1 MNFAETK
8 PPKGTMDLYSTE
20 YEKISYYKSQ
30 LEKIFIQTGGIGLET
45 PVFDHQANLLGK
57 YGEDAE
63 TKLVFNLEQTGTDDA
78 EKYTLKYDLTVPKM
92 RFVKSKSIDKAR
104 IYSIS
109 KVYRRD
115 QPSAGRFREFY
126 QADFDIIGEDSKSL
140 INEFVLLKMAHQF
153 IQTNNF
159 GQYKILIN
167 DTANL
172 FHMLV
177 DLVGI
182 ETSKFKSICSTIDK
196 LDKYSFEKL
205 ESEFKTKG
213 LVDNQIQTLKT
224 ILTNPTLNPTNPET
238 MEKISKI
245 KSMALHFGFDANI
258 VFTPYM
264 ARGLDYYNGIIFEI
278 VLDNHSSTII
288 SGGRYDGLIENTSL
302 IGISFGLSRIVGLV
316 ENLNPNQNQN
326 QNKWKQIYM
335 LCSISNSINL
345 DTKLS
350 ICSKLE
356 KKINQPI
363 QINSEIKEK
372 KLIKTITWCV
382 QNYIK
387 WLFVIAPDELAQN
400 KIILKDL
407 ENSTQELIEI

>member
-1 MNFAETK
+1 MNFGETK
-8 PPKGTMDLYSTE
+8 PPKGTLDLYSTE
-20 YEKISYYKSQ
+20 YEKISHYKSQ

-45 PVFDHQANLLGK
+45 PVFDHQSNLLGK
-57 YGEDAE
+57 YGEEAE

-104 IYSIS
+104 IYSIA

-115 QPSAGRFREFY
+115 TPSIGRFREFY

-140 INEFVLLKMAHQF
+140 INEFILLKMAHQF

-159 GQYKILIN
+159 GGYKILIN
-167 DTANL
+167 DTSNL
-172 FHMLV
+172 FHILV

-182 ETSKFKSICSTIDK
+182 EASKFKSICSTIDK

-205 ESEFKTKG
+205 ECEFKTKG
-213 LVDNQIQTLKT
+213 LVDNQIQILKT
-224 ILTNPTLNPTNPET
+224 ILTNSTLTPTNSET
-238 MEKISKI
+238 IKKIAKI
-245 KSMALHFGFDANI
+245 KSMASHFGFDANI

-278 VLDNHSSTII
+278 VLDNYSSTII

-302 IGISFGLSRIVGLV
+302 IGISFGLSRIIGLV
-316 ENLNPNQNQN
+316 ETIGLMNN

-335 LCSISNSINL
+335 LSTIQNSIDL

-356 KKINQPI
+356 KKFNQSI
-363 QINSEIKEK
+363 QICSEIKEK
-372 KLIKTITWCV
+372 KLIKIITWCI
-382 QNYIK
+382 QNHIK
-387 WLFVIAPDELAQN
+387 WLFIIAPNELSEN

-407 ENSTQELIEI
+407 ENSTQELIEL

>member
-8 PPKGTMDLYSTE
+8 PPKGTVDLYSTE
-20 YEKISYYKSQ
+20 YEKISHYKSQ

-45 PVFDHQANLLGK
+45 SVFDHQSNLLGK
-57 YGEDAE
+57 YGEEAE

-78 EKYTLKYDLTVPKM
+78 EKYTLRYDLTVPKM

-115 QPSAGRFREFY
+115 TPSVGRFREFY

-140 INEFVLLKMAHQF
+140 ISEFVLLKMAHQF

-159 GQYKILIN
+159 GGYKILIN

-182 ETSKFKSICSTIDK
+182 EPSKFKSVCSTIDK
-196 LDKYSFEKL
+196 LDKYSFDAL

-213 LVDNQIQTLKT
+213 LVDNQIQILKT
-224 ILTNPTLNPTNPET
+224 ILTNPSPNPTNPET
-238 MEKISKI
+238 MEKIAKI

-278 VLDNHSSTII
+278 VSDNHSLTII

-302 IGISFGLSRIVGLV
+302 IGISFGLSRMVGLL
-316 ENLNPNQNQN
+316 ENPN

-335 LCSISNSINL
+335 LAVISNSIDL

-350 ICSKLE
+350 ICSRLE
-356 KKINQPI
+356 KKLNQPI
-363 QINSEIKEK
+363 QICSEIKEK

-407 ENSTQELIEI
+407 ENSTQELIEL

>member
-1 MNFAETK
+1 MNFVETK
-8 PPKGTMDLYSTE
+8 PPKGTMDLYSEE
-20 YEKISYYKSQ
+20 YEKFSHYKSQ

-45 PVFDHQANLLGK
+45 PVFDHQSNLLGK
-57 YGEDAE
+57 YGEEAE

-104 IYSIS
+104 IYSIN

-115 QPSAGRFREFY
+115 SPCVGRFREFY

-140 INEFVLLKMAHQF
+140 ISEFVLLKMAHQF

-182 ETSKFKSICSTIDK
+182 EASKFKSICSTIDK

-213 LVDNQIQTLKT
+213 LVDNQIQILKT
-224 ILTNPTLNPTNPET
+224 ILTNQSLNPTNPKT
-238 MEKISKI
+238 KEKIDKI
-245 KSMALHFGFDANI
+245 KSMASHFGFDTNI
-258 VFTPYM
+258 VFTAHM

-278 VLDNHSSTII
+278 VLDNQSSTII

-316 ENLNPNQNQN
+316 GLTGLLENPN

-335 LCSISNSINL
+335 LSTIQNSIDL

-356 KKINQPI
+356 KKFNQPI
-363 QINSEIKEK
+363 QICSEIKEK
-372 KLIKTITWCV
+372 KLIRIITWCV
-382 QNYIK
+382 QNHIK
-387 WLFVIAPDELAQN
+387 WLFVIAPNELSQN

-407 ENSTQELIEI
+407 ENSTQELIEL

>member
-1 MNFAETK
+1 MNFVETK
-8 PPKGTMDLYSTE
+8 PPKGTVDLYSTE

-57 YGEDAE
+57 YGEEAE

-78 EKYTLKYDLTVPKM
+78 EKYTLRYDLTVPKM
-92 RFVKSKSIDKAR
+92 RFVKLKSIDKAR

-115 QPSAGRFREFY
+115 TPSVGRFREFY

-140 INEFVLLKMAHQF
+140 VNEFALLKMAHQF

-167 DTANL
+167 DTSNL

-177 DLVGI
+177 DLVEI
-182 ETSKFKSICSTIDK
+182 EASKFKCICSTIDK
-196 LDKYSFEKL
+196 LDKYPFDAL

-213 LVDNQIQTLKT
+213 LVDNQIQILKT
-224 ILTNPTLNPTNPET
+224 ILTNPSQNPTNPET
-238 MEKISKI
+238 IEKIAKI
-245 KSMALHFGFDANI
+245 KSMASHFGFDTNI

-278 VLDNHSSTII
+278 VLDNYSSTII

-316 ENLNPNQNQN
+316 GLTGLLENPN
-326 QNKWKQIYM
+326 QNKWKEIYM
-335 LCSISNSINL
+335 LSTIQNSIDL

-356 KKINQPI
+356 KKFNQPI
-363 QINSEIKEK
+363 QICSEIKEK
-372 KLIKTITWCV
+372 KLIKIITWCV
-382 QNYIK
+382 QNHIK
-387 WLFVIAPDELAQN
+387 WLFVIAPNELSQN

-407 ENSTQELIEI
+407 ENSTQELIEL

>member
-1 MNFAETK
+1 MNFTETK
-8 PPKGTMDLYSTE
+8 SPKGTIDLYSDE

-30 LEKIFIQTGGIGLET
+30 LEKIFIHTGGIGLET

-63 TKLVFNLEQTGTDDA
+63 SKLVFNLEQTGSDDA
-78 EKYTLKYDLTVPKM
+78 EKYTLKYDLTIPKM

-115 QPSAGRFREFY
+115 QPSLGRYREFY

-140 INEFVLLKMAHQF
+140 VNEFVLLKMAHQF

-159 GQYKILIN
+159 GGYKILIN
-167 DTANL
+167 DTSNL
-172 FHMLV
+172 SHILV

-182 ETSKFKSICSTIDK
+182 EPVNFKSVCSTIDK
-196 LDKYSFEKL
+196 LDKYSFDKL
-205 ESEFKTKG
+205 ESEFKIKG
-213 LVDNQIQTLKT
+213 LTNEQIQILKT
-224 ILTNPTLNPTNPET
+224 NLSNPNPINNETL
-238 MEKISKI
+238 EKIAKI
-245 KSMALHFGFDANI
+245 KSMASYFDFDLNI
-258 VFTPYM
+258 VFTPHM

-288 SGGRYDGLIENTSL
+288 SGGRYDGLIENMSL
-302 IGISFGLSRIVGLV
+302 IGISFGLSRIVGLIGKSG
-316 ENLNPNQNQN
+316 LLKKPNE
-326 QNKWKQIYM
+326 NKWKSIYM
-335 LCSISNSINL
+335 LTTISNLIDLN
-345 DTKLS
+345 TKLS

-363 QINSEIKEK
+363 QISSEMKEEK

-382 QNYIK
+382 QNYVR